1 MSNWI
6 QIKIK
11 TTSPANDLL
20 CGRLLDFGIRG
31 FEIHDPQEFEEF
43 LENKDGK
50 WDYIDD
56 ELLRKQNAESS
67 VTVYVPDNSQGMEMF
82 SLIKEMIAHLKREDT
97 ESFYGSLDY
106 EINNMKE
113 EDWANNWKQYFKP
126 FKVGEKLFVKP
137 TWEEAE
143 TPDERKTLLIDPE
156 SSFGTGQHHTTRLCL
171 ELLEG
176 ALKEGDRVLDMGCGS
191 GILSIAASILGAKE
205 VTAVDIEENAV
216 KIATKNA
223 KKNNISLDNYTLYCG
238 NILDDESLVE
248 KIEKDGCYDL
258 ILANI
263 VADVLKAMAPLF
275 NKFLKKGGT
284 LIVSGII
291 TEREKEVLDT
301 IVENGFELSIANEK
315 EGWAAA
321 KLIKK

>member
-1 MSNWI
+1 MSDWI
-6 QIKIK
+6 QIRIK

-31 FEIHDPQEFEEF
+31 FEIHDPEEFEDF

-56 ELLRKQNAESS
+56 DLLRSQNKDST
-67 VTVYVPDNSQGMEMF
+67 VTVYVPDNSQGIEMF
-82 SLIKEMIAHLKREDT
+82 SLIKEMLAQLKREDT
-97 ESFYGSLDY
+97 DSFYGSLEY
-106 EINNMKE
+106 EIANMKE
-113 EDWANNWKQYFKP
+113 EDWANNWKKYFKP
-126 FKVGEKLFVKP
+126 FNVGSKLFVKP
-137 TWEEAE
+137 TWEEADAE
-143 TPDERKTLLIDPE
+143 DGRETLLIDPE

-176 ALKEGDRVLDMGCGS
+176 SLQENDKVLDMGCGS
-191 GILSIAASILGAKE
+191 GILSIAASILGADS

-216 KIATKNA
+216 KIARKNA
-223 KKNNISLDNYTLYCG
+223 DKNNISEDKYELFCG
-238 NILDDESLVE
+238 NILDDSDFLQQIDNKSE
-248 KIEKDGCYDL
+248 YDL

-275 NKFLKKGGT
+275 FRFLKKGGV

-291 TEREKEVLDT
+291 TEREKEVIDT
-301 IVENGFELSIANEK
+301 IKENGFSLEVAKEK

-321 KLIKK
+321 RLIKL

>member
-1 MSNWI
+1 MADWT
-6 QIKIK
+6 QIKIY
-11 TTSPANDLL
+11 TSSPANDIL

-31 FEIHDPQEFEEF
+31 FEIHDPNDFEEF

-56 ELLRKQNAESS
+56 DLLKLQNQQST
-67 VTVYVPDNSQGMEMF
+67 VTVYVPENSQGMEML
-82 SLIKEMIAHLKREDT
+82 SMIKEMISSLKREDT
-97 ESFYGSLDY
+97 DNFYGSLDI

-126 FKVGEKLFVKP
+126 FNVGEKLFVKP
-137 TWEEAE
+137 SWEDAK
-143 TPDERKTLLIDPE
+143 TPDGRKLLQIDPE
-156 SSFGTGQHHTTRLCL
+156 SSFGTGQHHTTKLCL
-171 ELLEG
+171 EILESSV
-176 ALKEGDRVLDMGCGS
+176 KEGDKVLDMGCGS
-191 GILSIAASILGAKE
+191 GILSIAASLLGAKSI
-205 VTAVDIEENAV
+205 TSVDIEENAV
-216 KIATKNA
+216 KIAGQNFIKNSIDDD
-223 KKNNISLDNYTLYCG
+223 KYTIYCG
-238 NILDDESLVE
+238 NILDDKSLE
-248 KIEKDGCYDL
+248 ETIGNGYDL

-275 NKFLKKGGT
+275 NKFLKKGGI

-291 TEREKEVLDT
+291 TEREEEVLNT
-301 IVENGFELSIANEK
+301 IKENGFEVVIAKEK